1 MKFYYNQINLDKSK
15 MQPSGLTRVIISEK
29 ADIRFTGLCPFHV
42 DLNRAVP
49 LKSQIHTTYR
59 IKQNPSRQ
67 LKRLSG
73 FVWG

>member
-29 ADIRFTGLCPFHV
+29 ADIRITGLYPFHV

-49 LKSQIHTTYR
+49 LKSQIHTTY
-59 IKQNPSRQ
+59 
-67 LKRLSG
+67 
-73 FVWG
+73 